1 MEVHAQISVIVPV
14 YNAGQHLDRCIK
26 SILCQS
32 FVDFELL
39 LINDGSSDDSAS
51 ICDNYASGDNRIR
64 VFHQNNTGVSAARN
78 LGLKE
83 MRGKYLAF
91 VDADDYVSPYYLAD
105 LYAGLRLDK
114 GSGLIIQSLVQ
125 VTPEGEELS
134 KKRAGNAFVGS
145 VDFGMAIC
153 DYRLYEQG
161 YIASKLYDV
170 KLIRKYELCFD
181 ERIKVLEDLFFM
193 YQYMLHCDYLV
204 LSNTSNYSYVR
215 YPTSGCRTLHPFD
228 SVYTGFRFYQELVD
242 RLTAKWEFPQEEKR
256 KGLYASL
263 MLGFD
268 WSLKTDYWQKHNISR
283 KKRIFHLCLLI
294 SDNYRMMCDYY
305 HPVYKLDKI
314 GKIFLKFHLYGLYDC
329 YMIFLIKM
337 NITSFLHAPRP

>member
-105 LYAGLRLDK
+105 LYAL
-114 GSGLIIQSLVQ
+114 
-125 VTPEGEELS
+125 
-134 KKRAGNAFVGS
+134 
-145 VDFGMAIC
+145 
-153 DYRLYEQG
+153 YR
-161 YIASKLYDV
+161 
-170 KLIRKYELCFD
+170 
-181 ERIKVLEDLFFM
+181 
-193 YQYMLHCDYLV
+193 
-204 LSNTSNYSYVR
+204 
-215 YPTSGCRTLHPFD
+215 
-228 SVYTGFRFYQELVD
+228 
-242 RLTAKWEFPQEEKR
+242 
-256 KGLYASL
+256 
-263 MLGFD
+263 
-268 WSLKTDYWQKHNISR
+268 
-283 KKRIFHLCLLI
+283 
-294 SDNYRMMCDYY
+294 
-305 HPVYKLDKI
+305 
-314 GKIFLKFHLYGLYDC
+314 
-329 YMIFLIKM
+329 
-337 NITSFLHAPRP
+337 

>member
-91 VDADDYVSPYYLAD
+91 VDADDNVSPYYLAD

-181 ERIKVLEDLFFM
+181 ERIKVLEDLFFHVPI
-193 YQYMLHCDYLV
+193 YVALRLFGIEQYV
-204 LSNTSNYSYVR
+204 
-215 YPTSGCRTLHPFD
+215 
-228 SVYTGFRFYQELVD
+228 EL
-242 RLTAKWEFPQEEKR
+242 
-256 KGLYASL
+256 
-263 MLGFD
+263 
-268 WSLKTDYWQKHNISR
+268 
-283 KKRIFHLCLLI
+283 
-294 SDNYRMMCDYY
+294 
-305 HPVYKLDKI
+305 
-314 GKIFLKFHLYGLYDC
+314 
-329 YMIFLIKM
+329 
-337 NITSFLHAPRP
+337 